1 MDELTMETPNKLPIV
16 ALITCIFVGYMLKPG
31 TLEAEIEHNGKFAGR
46 KLFNAVIRYIAPICI
61 VLILI
66 YSVLSAFGI
75 MPL

>member
-1 MDELTMETPNKLPIV
+1 MNSQWTTKNKLSIV

-46 KLFNAVIRYIAPICI
+46 KLFNVVIRYIAPICI

-66 YSVLSAFGI
+66 SSDLSAFGI
-75 MPL
+75 MSL